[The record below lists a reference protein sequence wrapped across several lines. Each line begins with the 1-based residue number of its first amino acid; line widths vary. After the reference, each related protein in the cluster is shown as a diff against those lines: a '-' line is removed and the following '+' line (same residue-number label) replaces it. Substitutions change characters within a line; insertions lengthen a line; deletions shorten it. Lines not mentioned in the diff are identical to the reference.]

1 MSGPKVV
8 LWGLIFLGF
17 CSLQDDLMSGLVDK
31 GLLNGESDSAS
42 SLFGSALDDS
52 SVGVWAKTSEG
63 SRESVSDETGSLSK
77 FVLRESMYETRE
89 CYFNLNSRISER
101 ELCIRNTEALHEE
114 LACEQDEDVVLP
126 TGRRLLDAGGGAP
139 GRWEQVG
146 EMRCVAPEEESNV
159 DLQMA
164 VETEFAQLPIAPAPI
179 TIQPGEGWT
188 FVNVPTI
195 VYSSPD
201 SQVLTTELL
210 GTQVE
215 IEVTP
220 SSFSWDFDDD
230 TASLETVDPG
240 QPYPHHTV
248 DHTYVR
254 TGVSEISLTTT
265 WTGQFRPNASGPWL
279 PITGTA
285 TTTTTAP
292 ALEIREAT
300 ARLVEDPLN

>member
-1 MSGPKVV
+1 M
-8 LWGLIFLGF
+8 I
-17 CSLQDDLMSGLVDK
+17 Q
-31 GLLNGESDSAS
+31 
-42 SLFGSALDDS
+42 FGSIALCLILS
-52 SVGVWAKTSEG
+52 LNVLVWTEDLEAGPPETKVSENEDAPERETTLEANLAGDQAVISGHDTSPRIGQRDVFRRQSGRSGKTE
-63 SRESVSDETGSLSK
+63 
-77 FVLRESMYETRE
+77 YETRE

-114 LACEQDEDVVLP
+114 LACEQDEEVVLP
-126 TGRRLLDAGGGAP
+126 TGRRLLDAGGGASGP
-139 GRWEQVG
+139 WEQVG

-220 SSFSWDFDDD
+220 ASFSWDFDDD
-230 TASLETVDPG
+230 TAQLETVDPG
-240 QPYPHHTV
+240 QPYPNHTV

-265 WTGQFRPNASGPWL
+265 WTGRFRPNASGPWL

-292 ALEIREAT
+292 ALEVREAT